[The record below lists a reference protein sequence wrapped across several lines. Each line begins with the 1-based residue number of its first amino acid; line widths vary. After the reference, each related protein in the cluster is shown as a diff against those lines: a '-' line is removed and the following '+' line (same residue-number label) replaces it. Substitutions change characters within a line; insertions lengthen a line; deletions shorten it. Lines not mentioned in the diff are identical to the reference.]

1 MYKNE
6 FRDHACFLL
15 LVLSVK
21 IQIVIHI
28 IFQIVRNS
36 IIAEYTQLRRVGTAA
51 NYKVLHNH
59 ISAQLLLS
67 KHRHSKKPTGAKS
80 QPVTSQGYLQ
90 SKDIDRIISIY
101 SFRDLLAGTKFKT
114 ISLWYQL
121 QQNPSIIKGNKYC
134 PSKYSYQFKFYVIV
148 IYRIH

>member
-6 FRDHACFLL
+6 FQHHACFSL

-28 IFQIVRNS
+28 IFQNS
-36 IIAEYTQLRRVGTAA
+36 QLEIQIIAEYTQLQRVGTAA

-67 KHRHSKKPTGAKS
+67 KHRHSKKPTGDKS
-80 QPVTSQGYLQ
+80 QELHHKGIYNQKTLIGY
-90 SKDIDRIISIY
+90 
-101 SFRDLLAGTKFKT
+101 
-114 ISLWYQL
+114 
-121 QQNPSIIKGNKYC
+121 
-134 PSKYSYQFKFYVIV
+134 
-148 IYRIH
+148 